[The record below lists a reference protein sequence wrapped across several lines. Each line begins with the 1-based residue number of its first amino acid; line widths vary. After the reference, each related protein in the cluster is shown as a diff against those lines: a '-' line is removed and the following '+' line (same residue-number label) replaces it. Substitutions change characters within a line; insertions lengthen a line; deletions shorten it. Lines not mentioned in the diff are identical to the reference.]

1 MLIMF
6 SSMLLLLHVEFR
18 YYLEWVNIQ
27 DVPRSINF
35 ETQRQYTN
43 AASWL
48 LVDQSGGLDSHTN
61 NHLRKLPLPSW
72 NHLLSGLVMVC
83 LTITDS
89 NLQNG
94 WTNKDLLWNF
104 DTTLPSKNLVF
115 FTKLNMIA
123 SHGPHVIIL
132 NSFGENYFSQFL
144 FSDIWIVAEIWH
156 W

>member
-6 SSMLLLLHVEFR
+6 LSMLLLLHVEFC

-27 DVPRSINF
+27 DVLRSINF
-35 ETQRQYTN
+35 ETQRQNTN
-43 AASWL
+43 HGVASWL
-48 LVDQSGGLDSHTN
+48 LVDQSVGLDSHTN

-104 DTTLPSKNLVF
+104 STALPSKNLAF
-115 FTKLNMIA
+115 FSKLNMIA
-123 SHGPHVIIL
+123 SHGPHVIIM
-132 NSFGENYFSQFL
+132 NSFGEDYLSQFL
-144 FSDIWIVAEIWH
+144 FSDIWIVA
-156 W
+156 